1 MYISLSGLAQTAL
14 QGGHMTELDWEIIHQ
29 YADHDMSVS
38 ATAKAM
44 YMHENTIR
52 YHLEKTYEV
61 TGMNPRKFHDLVK
74 LLNAELVEKAVN
86 QISKELFSILRKEE
100 KE

>member
-1 MYISLSGLAQTAL
+1 
-14 QGGHMTELDWEIIHQ
+14 MTELDWEIIHQ

-38 ATAKAM
+38 ATARAM

>member
-1 MYISLSGLAQTAL
+1 
-14 QGGHMTELDWEIIHQ
+14 MTELDWEIIHQ
-29 YADHDMSVS
+29 YADHDMSVA
-38 ATAKAM
+38 ATARAM
-44 YMHENTIR
+44 YMHKNTVL
-52 YHLEKTYEV
+52 YHLEKIHEV

>member
-1 MYISLSGLAQTAL
+1 
-14 QGGHMTELDWEIIHQ
+14 MTELDWEVIHQ
-29 YADHDMSVS
+29 YADNNMSVS
-38 ATAKAM
+38 ATAKAIH
-44 YMHENTIR
+44 MHENTVR
-52 YHLEKTYEV
+52 YHLEKTWNE
-61 TGMNPRKFHDLVK
+61 TGMNPRRFHDLVK